1 MFEDAIEKVSQYTRS
16 VHSVLRAYGE
26 NKILTSTA
34 TLFFVNDEGY
44 AITTR
49 SFADLLIASGQME
62 KTFNEFKQEK
72 AALPKDRKYENRLR
86 ELEAKYKYTEKSI
99 VQARNMF
106 IDCIDKMSGYTCHKH
121 TQYDLAIIKF
131 NDYSQLKYKNHAVFS
146 KFPGSARQGKFL
158 CRLGFPFPEFT
169 NYRYNELQ
177 DTIEWTQEG
186 KPGSPR
192 FPLEGMLTRYLGDAN
207 GKFGIEMST
216 PGLRGMNGAPLFD
229 EKGHV
234 YGMQFGTRV
243 MNHETEPE
251 KLHLGLCISA
261 DIIKTFLN
269 YHNVKYYEA

>member
-16 VHSVLRAYGE
+16 VHSVLRVYGN

-34 TLFFVNDEGY
+34 TLFFVNDEGC

-62 KTFNEFKQEK
+62 KTWGNFKSDRASLPEDRYYEANLQ
-72 AALPKDRKYENRLR
+72 ALE
-86 ELEAKYKYTEKSI
+86 EQYKYNDKSI

-106 IDCIDKMSGYTCHKH
+106 IDCIDRMSGYTCHKH
-121 TQYDLAIIKF
+121 PKYDLAIIRF
-131 NDYSQLKYKNHAVFS
+131 NDYAELKYSNHAVFS
-146 KFPGSARQGKFL
+146 KFPAGIRQGKFL

-169 NYRYNELQ
+169 NYRYNEEE
-177 DTIEWTQEG
+177 DTIEWTNSG

-192 FPLEGMLTRYLGDAN
+192 FPLEGMLTRYLGDEN

-229 EKGHV
+229 EMGHV
-234 YGMQFGTRV
+234 YGMQFGSRI
-243 MNHETEPE
+243 MNHEAEPE
-251 KLHLGLCISA
+251 KMHLGLCISA
-261 DIIKTFLN
+261 EIIKDFLDS
-269 YHNVKYYEA
+269 HGIKYYEA